1 MGCPF
6 GPVTAE
12 TDYVMHYPVLSRPEV
27 EALQDDPTV
36 TGREMRLIA
45 TLLAAWDSNLAVA
58 RFAQEADWPDNKAQD
73 SDYGMYVSG
82 YRAGYAA
89 ARGELRALLG
99 IKEA

>member
-45 TLLAAWDSNLAVA
+45 TLLAAWDSNLAVS
-58 RFAQEADWPDNKAQD
+58 RFAQEPDADLSPNTMESVRWYMD
-73 SDYGMYVSG
+73 
-82 YRAGYAA
+82 GYAA